1 MSSGVIK
8 ILLADD
14 HTIVRQGLKLI
25 LSAHADMQVLGEAA
39 NGREA
44 VELAAKLHP
53 DIVLMDVAMPELN
66 GIEATRQMVA
76 ANARIRILVLSMH
89 KESVYVR
96 EILRAGARGYILK
109 DAIDTELLTAI
120 RSVARGDGYISPAV
134 SGALLN
140 DFRGNAA
147 SPIDLLSPRE
157 REVLQLIAEG
167 KTNKEIATRLN
178 LSVYTVDS
186 HRGKVMEKLNL
197 HSTGELVRFAMKQG
211 LVD

>member
-1 MSSGVIK
+1 LSDHNIK

-25 LSAHADMQVLGEAA
+25 LSAHTDLQVVGEAA

-44 VELAAKLHP
+44 TELAAKLKP
-53 DIVLMDVAMPELN
+53 DIVLMDVAMPEVN
-66 GIEATRQMVA
+66 GIEATRRMVE
-76 ANARIRILVLSMH
+76 ANSRIKVLVLSMH
-89 KESVYVR
+89 KEAVYVR

-109 DAIDTELLTAI
+109 DAIDTELLSAV

-134 SGALLN
+134 SGALLSDYRKDVN
-140 DFRGNAA
+140 D
-147 SPIDLLSPRE
+147 PVDLLSARE
-157 REVLQLIAEG
+157 REVLQLIGEG

-197 HSTGELVRFAMKQG
+197 HSTGELVRFAIKHG
-211 LVD
+211 LSD

>member
-1 MSSGVIK
+1 MPERTIK
-8 ILLADD
+8 ILLVDD

-25 LSAHADMQVLGEAA
+25 LSAHADLQVIGEAA

-44 VELAAKLHP
+44 VELAGKLKP

-66 GIEATRQMVA
+66 GIEATRRMVE
-76 ANARIRILVLSMH
+76 ANSRLRVLVLSMH
-89 KESVYVR
+89 KEAVYVR

-109 DAIDTELLTAI
+109 DAIDTELLNAV
-120 RSVARGDGYISPAV
+120 RSVAQGDGYISPAV
-134 SGALLN
+134 SGALLT
-140 DFRGNAA
+140 DYQQKATD
-147 SPIDLLSPRE
+147 PIDLLSSRE

-197 HSTGELVRFAMKQG
+197 HSTGELVRFAMKHG
-211 LVD
+211 LID